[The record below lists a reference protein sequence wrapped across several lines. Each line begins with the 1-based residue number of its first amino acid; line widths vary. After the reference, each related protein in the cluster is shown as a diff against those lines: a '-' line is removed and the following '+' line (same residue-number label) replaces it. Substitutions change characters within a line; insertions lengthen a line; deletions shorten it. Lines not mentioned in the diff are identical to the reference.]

1 MISSLRN
8 RLRQVTWLHSLYM
21 RAKRLYTGELV
32 GMTSVAEQRYL
43 EEFGEKRYVG
53 FGEVVDLG
61 CFLGSTTIP
70 LARGLSRN
78 AKFAGSGRNVHAYDT
93 FVWYESM
100 NDSVRGTDLFGK
112 FRPGDSFL
120 DEYLSRTKEFAALIE
135 PHPGD
140 LVTLGW
146 DGGDI
151 EFLLVDAMKNWDL
164 TNSIFANFYPQL
176 VPGRSLVFHQ
186 DFAHFF
192 TGWIH
197 LLHWR
202 LRDHFEFVDDVP
214 RSASV
219 VFRYVKQIPD
229 ALFEKRFSFEDFSD
243 SDVEAAFDHSLSL
256 VSAEKHP
263 NILAAKVMYLIH
275 QQRIEDAQKMMD
287 RLKRRGVVMADD
299 LAIVENI
306 LAGR

>member
-1 MISSLRN
+1 MIGSIRN
-8 RLRQVTWLHSLYM
+8 KLRQIPLLHGLYM

-43 EEFGEKRYVG
+43 QDFGEKRYRG

-78 AKFAGSGRNVHAYDT
+78 AKFAGSGRKVHAYDT

-100 NDSVRGTDLFGK
+100 NDSVRGTSLFGK
-112 FRPGDSFL
+112 FRPGDGFL
-120 DEYLSRTKEFAALIE
+120 GEYRSRTREFASLIE

-164 TNSIFANFYPQL
+164 TNSIFANFYPHL
-176 VPGRSLVFHQ
+176 VAGESHVLHQ
-186 DFAHFF
+186 DFSHFF

-197 LLHWR
+197 LLQWS
-202 LRDHFEFVDDVP
+202 LREHFEFVDDVP
-214 RSASV
+214 NSGSV
-219 VFRYVKQIPD
+219 VFRYVRPIPD
-229 ALFEKRFSFEDFSD
+229 SLFGKRFAFEDFSD
-243 SDVEAAFDHSLSL
+243 ADVEAAFDYSLGL
-256 VSAEKHP
+256 VSEDKHA
-263 NILAAKVMYLIH
+263 NILSAKAMYLIH
-275 QQRIEDAQKMMD
+275 QDRRAEATEMMRQLRTD
-287 RLKRRGVVMADD
+287 GFPMKDD
-299 LAIVENI
+299 LLIVERI
-306 LAGR
+306 LAAA

>member
-1 MISSLRN
+1 MLQKIRN
-8 RLRQVTWLHSLYM
+8 KLRQVAWLHSLYM
-21 RAKRLYTGELV
+21 RAKRLFTGELV

-43 EEFGEKRYVG
+43 QGFGEKRYRG

-70 LARGLSRN
+70 LARGLARN
-78 AKFAGSGRNVHAYDT
+78 ANFAGSGRKIHAYDT

-100 NDSVRGTDLFGK
+100 NDSVRGTDLLGK

-120 DEYLSRTKEFAALIE
+120 DEYRSRTREFASLIE

-164 TNSIFANFYPQL
+164 TNSIFANFYPHL

-219 VFRYVKQIPD
+219 VFRYVSAIPESE
-229 ALFEKRFSFEDFSD
+229 FSRRFSFEDFSD
-243 SDVEAAFDHSLSL
+243 SDVEAAFDYSLSL

-263 NILAAKVMYLIH
+263 NILAAKAMCLIH
-275 QQRIEDAQKMMD
+275 QQRIEDAREMLD
-287 RLKRRGVVMADD
+287 RLKRKGVVMTDD